1 MAVTVEELEIKI
13 TGDAKD
19 ADAVIEATSKKLQEL
34 MKLKLE
40 KAFGPAIA
48 KLSED
53 FQKVK
58 PQIDKVAEAYRK
70 AQEKTNAYSV
80 EVAKKANQEMA
91 KVEKEA
97 RDQMFSKVE
106 KYQAELKK
114 ANEYSAK
121 VALKANQI
129 LAKQDK
135 ELEAQFKRRSAEI
148 VRAAKLGAEQA
159 RKEKAASDTAL
170 KSAYERVRA
179 AEEELREKKRIAELA
194 AKADYQ
200 SAYTSKEGSDR
211 PRVIETPI
219 SKTASQITGIYGE
232 AVKKAQALKSTYEEI
247 GAKLSQFEE
256 AGRSAMSSVNARIEQ
271 QRKLLDGLREGYI
284 GVSRAEGTDS
294 TAAQKI
300 EAQIYKAQDQLRKL
314 TEQAQ
319 KAKDALEKAATP
331 AEKVARAVSGVS
343 KNTEKATKE
352 TRNYGKQV
360 ERTGHKSRG
369 IFVRLGASIKS
380 MLTVG
385 LLYKAVGAIRRA
397 ISEAT
402 ENIARGSERANKT
415 LSSLSTSFL
424 YAKNS
429 VMAAFLPALEAIT
442 PVVTRVVD
450 SLAGLF
456 NLIGMINQELFGTG
470 VTAVQAKKAQKDYAA
485 SIGQTGKAADKALLS
500 IDELNKLE
508 NPSAGSGG
516 SGGSGINPE
525 DMFEEVELSEK
536 AKAIAEKIREIAE
549 AMESIK
555 DNPAIKAIA
564 DALNFLWEKGVLPLA
579 NWLMEHPNVLGILI
593 DFLLALVGLALISS
607 IARKISKALGLTG
620 LAGTLGKLG
629 SKVAQWLGKKGKK
642 GTVEQGLESLKDSL
656 DGLGS
661 TTVKPDIDLSSILEK
676 IKNTFSPANPEYT
689 KALSRLYNAGQSMA
703 NKIISG
709 MSNAFSS
716 GVNRAFSSLNE
727 QIYEAGEKL
736 SDGLL
741 KGAINKFEAD
751 KAVWEEWAKK
761 ADDIFREIN
770 EIHSPSKL
778 FTVEGKNIM
787 DGLIAGMSGYDNAF
801 YLIFNSIFLQF
812 KKSFNEF
819 REWLKSALLA
829 AWTDDIT
836 PFLYNAVIS
845 VMESANKISNTFND
859 LKGSFNEM
867 IGYSEKAW
875 DDFSNRFQTNW
886 NSFWSA
892 ISTFFSDVWSEIKS
906 TFKTVY
912 DWIGEK
918 LNILLGGIGA
928 VIEEI
933 MDLFSGENYT
943 RGGSSRGG
951 GAGRRYFNNAPAP
964 FIAEVPHFATGAAV
978 YGDTLAVVGDNYD
991 AASNPEIIAP
1001 RSVIEQTF
1009 VSSLG
1014 PLVGAFHQDIM
1025 YLAQVMRDTGGV
1037 ELSADGRS
1045 LFQLVRREADSF
1057 QRITGQSAFTF

>member
-40 KAFGPAIA
+40 KAFGPAMA
-48 KLSED
+48 KLSGE

-58 PQIDKVAEAYRK
+58 PQIDKVAEAYHGID
-70 AQEKTNAYSV
+70 A
-80 EVAKKANQEMA
+80 EVK
-91 KVEKEA
+91 
-97 RDQMFSKVE
+97 
-106 KYQAELKK
+106 
-114 ANEYSAK
+114 K
-121 VALKANQI
+121 VA
-129 LAKQDK
+129 
-135 ELEAQFKRRSAEI
+135 AQT
-148 VRAAKLGAEQA
+148 AEQA

-200 SAYTSKEGSDR
+200 SAYTPKEGSDR

-256 AGRSAMSSVNARIEQ
+256 SGRSAMSSVNARIEQ

-300 EAQIYKAQDQLRKL
+300 EMQIYKAQDQLRKL

-456 NLIGMINQELFGTG
+456 NLIGMITTRLFGASSS
-470 VTAVQAKKAQKDYAA
+470 AVQAKKAQKDYAA

-508 NPSAGSGG
+508 EPAQSAGGDG
-516 SGGSGINPE
+516 TQVQPG
-525 DMFEEVELSEK
+525 DMFEEIEIPAETIQFADQLRKKILGIRDAMLELGLDKVLQSGKDFFRSIYEQMQQYDFGGALSSALQSGFAFAMSTLHLGENIVFPIVEALNIPGIVFEGIKTLTSLFDNLKKVVDAITPGITNFVNIALVPIANWVGGKIRDGLQFIQTMLDKVGNWVSEHKEMFEHWSTSLGKLAGNLWKVVEPIADSIWEGFKTIIGKLVELFFDLVENVMAFIQPVIDATNTVFDWADSMGLVESTGK
-536 AKAIAEKIREIAE
+536 TVSDVINGIALSISGIIDILRGLLTFLTGIFTNDWGKTWEGIKTTFSGISDTILGIARQ
-549 AMESIK
+549 
-555 DNPAIKAIA
+555 
-564 DALNFLWEKGVLPLA
+564 FLPGINKEWLGLKGVLDVDWKKTWEGLKTFFDDTIDGIITKFQEMKDRVLEA
-579 NWLMEHPNVLGILI
+579 LGILKRETNKTT
-593 DFLLALVGLALISS
+593 S
-607 IARKISKALGLTG
+607 
-620 LAGTLGKLG
+620 GKNYSG
-629 SKVAQWLGKKGKK
+629 
-642 GTVEQGLESLKDSL
+642 
-656 DGLGS
+656 
-661 TTVKPDIDLSSILEK
+661 
-676 IKNTFSPANPEYT
+676 ANPHP
-689 KALSRLYNAGQSMA
+689 RQSLMKDYA
-703 NKIISG
+703 
-709 MSNAFSS
+709 
-716 GVNRAFSSLNE
+716 
-727 QIYEAGEKL
+727 
-736 SDGLL
+736 
-741 KGAINKFEAD
+741 
-751 KAVWEEWAKK
+751 
-761 ADDIFREIN
+761 
-770 EIHSPSKL
+770 
-778 FTVEGKNIM
+778 
-787 DGLIAGMSGYDNAF
+787 
-801 YLIFNSIFLQF
+801 
-812 KKSFNEF
+812 
-819 REWLKSALLA
+819 
-829 AWTDDIT
+829 
-836 PFLYNAVIS
+836 
-845 VMESANKISNTFND
+845 
-859 LKGSFNEM
+859 
-867 IGYSEKAW
+867 
-875 DDFSNRFQTNW
+875 
-886 NSFWSA
+886 
-892 ISTFFSDVWSEIKS
+892 
-906 TFKTVY
+906 
-912 DWIGEK
+912 
-918 LNILLGGIGA
+918 
-928 VIEEI
+928 
-933 MDLFSGENYT
+933 
-943 RGGSSRGG
+943 
-951 GAGRRYFNNAPAP
+951 AP